1 MLRNRGCRCPLLDC
15 EQVTRDKA
23 VIKPAPGT
31 RQCKCK
37 MKLVTKQ
44 LGPGMFQQ
52 FQQQVGWP
60 ASQFPAAVVASWDH
74 LQQVVCQLELA
85 IDNRGKWL
93 RALP

>member
-1 MLRNRGCRCPLLDC
+1 MLTRCGRSLLGC

-60 ASQFPAAVVASWDH
+60 ALHLSAAVGS
-74 LQQVVCQLELA
+74 LL
-85 IDNRGKWL
+85 
-93 RALP
+93 